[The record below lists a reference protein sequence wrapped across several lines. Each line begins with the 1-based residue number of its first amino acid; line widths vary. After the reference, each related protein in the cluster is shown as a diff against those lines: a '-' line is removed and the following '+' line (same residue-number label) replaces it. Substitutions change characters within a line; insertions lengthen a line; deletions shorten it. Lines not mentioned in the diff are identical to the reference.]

1 VVESAVA
8 DPQQAVVSARGVVK
22 RYGRTVAL
30 AGLDA
35 DNGSGITASSARM
48 APARRRSSRSCWA
61 PLRSRDNGELTVLAR
76 DPATAGIEVRT
87 RIGAA
92 PAYDDVPPELSATD
106 FVRHLAVMDPLP
118 RRKRPSRAGRGGY
131 RR

>member
-35 DNGSGITASSARM
+35 DNGSGITA
-48 APARRRSSRSCWA
+48 
-61 PLRSRDNGELTVLAR
+61 
-76 DPATAGIEVRT
+76 
-87 RIGAA
+87 
-92 PAYDDVPPELSATD
+92 
-106 FVRHLAVMDPLP
+106 
-118 RRKRPSRAGRGGY
+118 
-131 RR
+131 